1 MNEELLEAMI
11 DEWEPIGADVV
22 RVIDSDSRVV
32 ERILRI
38 GDEYYLNR
46 YFMVGI
52 DMVDGSA
59 VARCEV
65 SIDLDRVDADTVIQ
79 HLAERL

>member
-11 DEWEPIGADVV
+11 DEWEPMGAEVV
-22 RVIDSDSRVV
+22 RVIDSDDRVV
-32 ERILRI
+32 ERILRM
-38 GDEYYLNR
+38 DVRYYLYR

-52 DMVDGSA
+52 DMVDRSA
-59 VARCEV
+59 TARCEV
-65 SIDLDRVDADTVIQ
+65 SVDLQAVDADTVIQ